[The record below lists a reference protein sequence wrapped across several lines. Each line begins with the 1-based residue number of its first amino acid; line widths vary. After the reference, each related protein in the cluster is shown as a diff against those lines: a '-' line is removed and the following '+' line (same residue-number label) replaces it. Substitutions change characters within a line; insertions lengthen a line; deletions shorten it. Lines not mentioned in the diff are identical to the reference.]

1 MRSTS
6 RARRRTWIACIA
18 WVRKW
23 GKGRVF
29 SCLLGH
35 DEAVWDRPDIQ
46 KMWLEAVRWVL
57 GLTEG
62 DVTPRPK
69 PTGD

>member
-1 MRSTS
+1 MNADNVARTDKDFAIA
-6 RARRRTWIACIA
+6 RARE
-18 WVRKW
+18 W

-29 SCLLGH
+29 SCVLGH

-57 GLTEG
+57 GWTDG
-62 DVTPRPK
+62 DTTPLPK
-69 PTGD
+69 PAED